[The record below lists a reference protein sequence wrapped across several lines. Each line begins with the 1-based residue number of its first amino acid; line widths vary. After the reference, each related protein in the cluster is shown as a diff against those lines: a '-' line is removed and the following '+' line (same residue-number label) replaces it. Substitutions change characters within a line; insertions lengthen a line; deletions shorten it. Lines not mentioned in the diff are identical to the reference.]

1 MSSSSNEDLIITVE
15 NLPFKMT
22 LSKAEMAK
30 LKPKI
35 ATTLGLDVNISKEKL
50 LNAYII
56 MLQENIKYEDKFELF
71 NEKLKTALKE

>member
-1 MSSSSNEDLIITVE
+1 MSSSSSEDLIITVE

-22 LSKAEMAK
+22 LSKAEMDK

-35 ATTLGLDVNISKEKL
+35 ETTLGLDVNISKEKL

-71 NEKLKTALKE
+71 NEKLKSALKD